1 LYYNLLFID
10 IMNQDQDQDSNE
22 STNQKLC
29 KNGCGFY
36 GSALT
41 EEMCSKCYS
50 EVMKRRPKHSKKKE
64 KKMQSELP
72 ANSNVEPEKSGKT
85 ENNESVCIPS
95 MPSTS
100 SAFVPY
106 KRDEEKGTDVQKENE
121 DVQKEADADTSSL
134 NQSSSSSNLSGSHS
148 TPAPKK
154 RCKVCRKRLGLFSY
168 ECRCGAEFCGIHRY
182 TDRHVC
188 NFDYRALGREE
199 IAKNNQSVKPEKIKK
214 M

>member
-1 LYYNLLFID
+1 LYYNLLLID
-10 IMNQDQDQDSNE
+10 IMDQDQDQDSNE
-22 STNQKLC
+22 STDQKLC

-41 EEMCSKCYS
+41 EEMCSKCFL
-50 EVMKRRPKHSKKKE
+50 ELMKRRQKHSKKKG
-64 KKMQSELP
+64 KKVQRELP

-85 ENNESVCIPS
+85 ENNESISIPS

-106 KRDEEKGTDVQKENE
+106 KRDEEKGTEVTNE

-134 NQSSSSSNLSGSHS
+134 NQSSSSSNLSGSQS
-148 TPAPKK
+148 TPGPKK

-188 NFDYRALGREE
+188 NFDYKALGREE